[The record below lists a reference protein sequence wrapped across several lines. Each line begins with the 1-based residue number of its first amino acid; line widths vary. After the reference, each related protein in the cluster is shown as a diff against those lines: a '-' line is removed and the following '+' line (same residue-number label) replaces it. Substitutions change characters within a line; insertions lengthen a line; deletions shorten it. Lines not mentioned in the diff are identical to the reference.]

1 MRHRVGGRKLGRSTS
16 HKDAMLRN
24 MVTSF
29 LKFETI
35 ETTDAKAKELRRVAE
50 KMITLAKRG
59 GLHARRQA
67 AAVIREKDIVKKL
80 FDEIGARFAD
90 RQGGY
95 TRIVKTG
102 FRAGDSAPLA
112 VIELLAKPAAAEKK
126 EKKGA
131 KAKKEPKAKKEAKA
145 KKEPRAKK
153 ETKPKAEKAKTPK
166 TEKAPKTEK
175 EAKPKKTATK
185 KSAPK
190 KEAGKEE

>member
-1 MRHRVGGRKLGRSTS
+1 MRHRVGGRKLGRTTS

-67 AAVIREKDIVKKL
+67 AAVIREKDVVKKL

-112 VIELLAKPAAAEKK
+112 VIELLAKPAAEKK

-131 KAKKEPKAKKEAKA
+131 KAKKEPKAKKEAKPKA
-145 KKEPRAKK
+145 KKEA
-153 ETKPKAEKAKTPK
+153 KPKAEKAKTAK
-166 TEKAPKTEK
+166 AEKAPKTEK

-190 KEAGKEE
+190 KEADKEK

>member
-1 MRHRVGGRKLGRSTS
+1 MRHGVGGRKLGRTAS
-16 HKDAMLRN
+16 HRTAMLRN

-29 LKFETI
+29 LRYEKI

-50 KMITLAKRG
+50 KMITLAKKG
-59 GLHARRQA
+59 GLHSRRQA
-67 AAVIREKDIVKKL
+67 AAVLRDKDVLKKL

-112 VIELLAKPAAAEKK
+112 IVELLGKPAEKK
-126 EKKGA
+126 GKKEKAARKEGKP
-131 KAKKEPKAKKEAKA
+131 KAAPEAGKEPKAKAAPKAPKA
-145 KKEPRAKK
+145 KKEG
-153 ETKPKAEKAKTPK
+153 KPKAAKGEKG
-166 TEKAPKTEK
+166 E
-175 EAKPKKTATK
+175 

-190 KEAGKEE
+190 QEE

>member
-1 MRHRVGGRKLGRSTS
+1 MRHQVGGRKLGRTTS

-29 LKFETI
+29 LKYEKI
-35 ETTDAKAKELRRVAE
+35 ETTDIKAKELRRVAE

-67 AAVIREKDIVKKL
+67 AAVIREKGVVQKL

-102 FRAGDSAPLA
+102 FRAGDSAPMA
-112 VIELLAKPAAAEKK
+112 VIELTVRPSEKK
-126 EKKGA
+126 EKKQATAKKETKA
-131 KAKKEPKAKKEAKA
+131 KAAPKEKKEPKAKKEAK
-145 KKEPRAKK
+145 
-153 ETKPKAEKAKTPK
+153 PKAEKAK
-166 TEKAPKTEK
+166 A
-175 EAKPKKTATK
+175 AK
-185 KSAPK
+185 
-190 KEAGKEE
+190 AGKETKPKRAAAKRPAVRKETGKEK

>member
-1 MRHRVGGRKLGRSTS
+1 MRHRVGGRKLGRTTS

-67 AAVIREKDIVKKL
+67 AAVIREKDVVKKL

-112 VIELLAKPAAAEKK
+112 VIELLAKPAAEKK

-131 KAKKEPKAKKEAKA
+131 KAKKEPKAKKEAKPKA
-145 KKEPRAKK
+145 KKEA
-153 ETKPKAEKAKTPK
+153 KPKAEKAKTAK
-166 TEKAPKTEK
+166 AEKAPKAEK

-185 KSAPK
+185 KSEPK
-190 KEAGKEE
+190 KDADKET

>member
-1 MRHRVGGRKLGRSTS
+1 MRHRVGGRKLGRTTS

-29 LKFETI
+29 LKFEKI
-35 ETTDAKAKELRRVAE
+35 ETTDVKAKELRRVAE

-67 AAVIREKDIVKKL
+67 AAVIRDKDVVKKL

-95 TRIVKTG
+95 TRIVKTR
-102 FRAGDSAPLA
+102 FRAGDSAPMA
-112 VIELLAKPAAAEKK
+112 FIELMVRPSEKK

-131 KAKKEPKAKKEAKA
+131 KAKKETKAKAAPKAKKEAK
-145 KKEPRAKK
+145 
-153 ETKPKAEKAKTPK
+153 PKGEKA
-166 TEKAPKTEK
+166 KAPKTAK
-175 EAKPKKTATK
+175 EAKPKKAAAK
-185 KSAPK
+185 KPAAK
-190 KEAGKEE
+190 KETGKEE

>member
-29 LKFETI
+29 LKFEKI
-35 ETTDAKAKELRRVAE
+35 ETTDIKAKELRRVAE

-67 AAVIREKDIVKKL
+67 AAVIREKDVVKKL

-102 FRAGDSAPLA
+102 FRAGDSAPMA
-112 VIELLAKPAAAEKK
+112 FIELMDKPEEKK
-126 EKKGA
+126 EKKGKKDA
-131 KAKKEPKAKKEAKA
+131 KAKKEATASKAKKEPKA
-145 KKEPRAKK
+145 
-153 ETKPKAEKAKTPK
+153 T
-166 TEKAPKTEK
+166 K
-175 EAKPKKTATK
+175 EAKPKAAKAGEEAKPK
-185 KSAPK
+185 KAAPK
-190 KEAGKEE
+190 KTAAKKEPVKEK

>member
-1 MRHRVGGRKLGRSTS
+1 
-16 HKDAMLRN
+16 

-29 LKFETI
+29 LKYEKI
-35 ETTDAKAKELRRVAE
+35 ETTDIKAKELRRVAE

-67 AAVIREKDIVKKL
+67 AAVIREKGIVQKL

-102 FRAGDSAPLA
+102 FRAGDSAPMA
-112 VIELLAKPAAAEKK
+112 VIELMVRPSEKK

-131 KAKKEPKAKKEAKA
+131 KAKKETKAKAAPKVKKEPKAKKEAK
-145 KKEPRAKK
+145 
-153 ETKPKAEKAKTPK
+153 PKGEKA
-166 TEKAPKTEK
+166 KAPKTAK
-175 EAKPKKTATK
+175 EAKPKKAAAK
-185 KSAPK
+185 KPAAK
-190 KEAGKEE
+190 KETGKEE